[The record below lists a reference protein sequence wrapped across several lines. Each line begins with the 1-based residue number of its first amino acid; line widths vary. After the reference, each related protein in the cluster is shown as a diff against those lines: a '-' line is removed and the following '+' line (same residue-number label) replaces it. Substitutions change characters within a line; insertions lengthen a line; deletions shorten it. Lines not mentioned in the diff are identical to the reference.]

1 VVRALRDDVAS
12 LELEG
17 GGARRVLAREK
28 KGWSVREETG
38 EEGTGAAATPGNESA
53 VEEAL
58 ALLERVQ
65 LPEHLEREA
74 FEPSDPP
81 CSFTVILADGTRQG
95 GSVGRPTRDP
105 RSGAQG
111 RQFLRSGDEV
121 VALIDEQVYA
131 LCQRPL
137 DSFRSKKVHQFQES
151 LVRAID
157 LEHGN
162 RTFTFI
168 NTGDNVW
175 NPKGQAI
182 PAPDDFVQSLD
193 GLLNLGATRWL
204 PAAPECERVLGV
216 RLIATTGGESRFAFA
231 RRPDGATLYLGEA
244 GQAAEVDGAFVER
257 LLRLF

>member
-1 VVRALRDDVAS
+1 
-12 LELEG
+12 
-17 GGARRVLAREK
+17 
-28 KGWSVREETG
+28 
-38 EEGTGAAATPGNESA
+38 
-53 VEEAL
+53 
-58 ALLERVQ
+58 
-65 LPEHLEREA
+65 
-74 FEPSDPP
+74 
-81 CSFTVILADGTRQG
+81 
-95 GSVGRPTRDP
+95 
-105 RSGAQG
+105 
-111 RQFLRSGDEV
+111 
-121 VALIDEQVYA
+121 VYA